1 MWKWV
6 ALAALCYGMLALA
19 AGISPHRAAL
29 VQMLDLSAVSDSWE
43 LPASMPAAYDF
54 ESPSPPPITRPPAQV
69 EIVATHNNNHVLRWI
84 PPVESPLAVLGLA
97 FSPPETGAAIE
108 LMLLTKQLPAGVV
121 LAVGVHERDG
131 SLYVARQQPA
141 PEWQLLNVSWDSL
154 ALAPTSSDENKALDA
169 AQIDAVFIAVHV
181 LGELP
186 DRARERWREQRPR
199 PPAEQPKPLKQQMVI
214 EIDDVAFSVEP
225 QR

>member
-1 MWKWV
+1 
-6 ALAALCYGMLALA
+6 
-19 AGISPHRAAL
+19 
-29 VQMLDLSAVSDSWE
+29 MLDLSAVSDSWE

-69 EIVATHNNNHVLRWI
+69 EVVATHNNNHALRWT
-84 PPVESPLAVLGLA
+84 PPVESPLAVLGLP
-97 FSPPETGAAIE
+97 FRPPEAGAAIE
-108 LMLLTKQLPAGVV
+108 LKLLAKQLPVEAV

-141 PEWQLLNVSWDSL
+141 PEWQRLYVTWDSL

-181 LGELP
+181 PGELAG
-186 DRARERWREQRPR
+186 RTRERWREQRPP
-199 PPAEQPKPLKQQMVI
+199 PPAERPKPLAQQMVI
-214 EIDDVAFSVEP
+214 EIDDVAFSAEP
-225 QR
+225 